1 MSPVM
6 GKVLGMKPSP
16 VPGVL
21 EDPLLLPIKLLMG
34 TTRV

>member
-1 MSPVM
+1 M
-6 GKVLGMKPSP
+6 GRLLVMKPSP

-21 EDPLLLPIKLLMG
+21 EDPLSLPIKLLMG